1 MESVIFRRRMEL
13 ISSFAKA
20 IEAKH
25 HSNVL
30 VKKIGYKE
38 VMEVVEDTLIRY
50 SGTPINIAE
59 ALVMASADK
68 NVHLDCVYFL
78 MRREP
83 DAMPVVVAMG

>member
-1 MESVIFRRRMEL
+1 
-13 ISSFAKA
+13 
-20 IEAKH
+20 
-25 HSNVL
+25 
-30 VKKIGYKE
+30 
-38 VMEVVEDTLIRY
+38 MEVVEDTLIRY

>member
-1 MESVIFRRRMEL
+1 CE
-13 ISSFAKA
+13 
-20 IEAKH
+20 
-25 HSNVL
+25 
-30 VKKIGYKE
+30 KIGYKE

-83 DAMPVVVAMG
+83 DVLQKLLSSMPVVVAMG